1 MRRRGRY
8 NSASESKR
16 KKESY
21 DAAKVSERN
30 KKYWEKNK
38 SELKKKMLARN
49 IQEIQEVCQKS
60 MEAFGYVSMVNITRD
75 QEDEDFLP
83 FRPLY
88 ETNLNTVRRI
98 FNQPPANTMS
108 HP

>member
-1 MRRRGRY
+1 ML
-8 NSASESKR
+8 KR
-16 KKESY
+16 NKTAVQAGLPVKESGVDPY
-21 DAAKVSERN
+21 STKRMSSVTAFA
-30 KKYWEKNK
+30 W
-38 SELKKKMLARN
+38 KKKMLARD

-75 QEDEDFLP
+75 QQDEDFLP
-83 FRPLY
+83 FRPLHG
-88 ETNLNTVRRI
+88 TNLNTVGRT